1 MFETF
6 KCLTRE
12 DVEEKLVELGL
23 FKVGRKITDYEMVH
37 LCSSL
42 GLNLSGSIEGETQ
55 CYNVGYN
62 LDTYILVVA
71 SLP

>member
-12 DVEEKLVELGL
+12 DIERQLVELGL

-37 LCSSL
+37 LCSPP
-42 GLNLSGSIEGETQ
+42 GFILSGSIEGETQ